1 MESGKDPPGD
11 NVGRS
16 SSEREFECKGCGEKN
31 VVKKSEGTPTNSTS
45 SRKRRWMEAAAT
57 ASEAG
62 GGGSRRGNRL
72 LTSRARK
79 LNGEQGRI
87 DGFLQISYI

>member
-1 MESGKDPPGD
+1 MESGKDPPSD

-16 SSEREFECKGCGEKN
+16 SSEREFECKGCGERN

-45 SRKRRWMEAAAT
+45 SRKRRWKEA

-62 GGGSRRGNRL
+62 GGREGSRRGNRL

-79 LNGEQGRI
+79 LNGEQGRT
-87 DGFLQISYI
+87 DGFL

>member
-1 MESGKDPPGD
+1 MESGKDPPSD

-16 SSEREFECKGCGEKN
+16 SSEREFECKGCGHKN

-62 GGGSRRGNRL
+62 DGNSRRGKRL
-72 LTSRARK
+72 LTKRK
-79 LNGEQGRI
+79 LNGEQGWT
-87 DGFLQISYI
+87 DGFLTQA

>member
-1 MESGKDPPGD
+1 MESGKDPPSD

-16 SSEREFECKGCGEKN
+16 SSEREFECKGCGHKN

-62 GGGSRRGNRL
+62 GGGSRRGNRV
-72 LTSRARK
+72 LTKRK
-79 LNGEQGRI
+79 LNGEQGRS
-87 DGFLQISYI
+87 DGFF

>member
-11 NVGRS
+11 NIGRS
-16 SSEREFECKGCGEKN
+16 SSEREFECKGCGERN

-45 SRKRRWMEAAAT
+45 SRKRRWKEAAAT
-57 ASEAG
+57 ASEASG
-62 GGGSRRGNRL
+62 VGREGSRRGNRL

-79 LNGEQGRI
+79 LNGEQGRT
-87 DGFLQISYI
+87 DGFL